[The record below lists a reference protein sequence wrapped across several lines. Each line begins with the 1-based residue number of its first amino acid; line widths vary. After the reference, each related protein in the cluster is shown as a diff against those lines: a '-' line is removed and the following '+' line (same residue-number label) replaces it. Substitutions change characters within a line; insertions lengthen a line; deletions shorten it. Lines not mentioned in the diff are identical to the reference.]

1 MLLVYFH
8 CVGIILPLEKS
19 LHLHLNKSEN
29 SSPKDALLDDIPL
42 LSEICVVWYVAEVSS
57 WFFYFC
63 EILGYFASLLLIFT
77 FKVINIVSL
86 IRLWLPWYP
95 VFVWL
100 YHFKYFS
107 VRYWL
112 YAALNCSN
120 YTVLFLEYNYT
131 NFL

>member
-77 FKVINIVSL
+77 FKVL
-86 IRLWLPWYP
+86 
-95 VFVWL
+95 
-100 YHFKYFS
+100 FS
-107 VRYWL
+107 
-112 YAALNCSN
+112 
-120 YTVLFLEYNYT
+120 EYNYT
-131 NFL
+131 NFLEFYYTEQSVKNNIYFILIILFCLFPDIHLNLCKVVNHG

>member
-19 LHLHLNKSEN
+19 LTLHLNKSEN

-57 WFFYFC
+57 WFFDFC
-63 EILGYFASLLLIFT
+63 EILGYFASLLLIFM